1 MQYKRL
7 GRSGL
12 KVSELGLGTWVFGA
26 DDVDRN
32 ESCRMI
38 HQALDAGIN
47 LIDTADVYRGGE
59 SERVVGAAL
68 RGRRHDVVL
77 ATKVGGEGG
86 PGPND
91 RGSSRKRIMR
101 SVEDS
106 LRRLDTDYIDL
117 YQIHRMDMD
126 TPAEET
132 LHALDDLVRS
142 GKVRYIGSSNH
153 SAWKLVENQ
162 WTSRLH
168 GLASFIS
175 EQPPY
180 SIFDRRAEGDLFEVC
195 RRYELGVIT
204 WSPLNFGWLS
214 GKYRRGQ
221 PIDPDS
227 RAATGRTGMHHPDSP
242 EGRRKLDLVEQL
254 IPLATEVGATLSQY
268 AIAWILGNDIVT
280 APLLGP
286 RTLDQLDDNLR
297 ALDVAIPPEHL
308 IRINSLVPAGTRIG
322 ETLG

>member
-1 MQYKRL
+1 MRYRRL
-7 GRSGL
+7 GQSGL

-26 DDVDRN
+26 DDVDWN
-32 ESCRMI
+32 ESCRII

-86 PGPND
+86 PGPHD
-91 RGSSRKRIMR
+91 RGLSRKRIMQM
-101 SVEDS
+101 VEES

-117 YQIHRMDMD
+117 YQIHRMDVD
-126 TPAEET
+126 TPSEET
-132 LHALDDLVRS
+132 LRALDDLVRS

-180 SIFDRRAEGDLFEVC
+180 SIFDRRAEGDIFDVC
-195 RRYELGVIT
+195 RRYGLGVIT

-214 GKYRRGQ
+214 GKYRRAQ

-227 RAATGRTGMHHPDSP
+227 RAATGRTGIHHPDSP
-242 EGRRKLDLVEQL
+242 EGRLKLDLVEQL
-254 IPLATEVGATLSQY
+254 IPLATELDVTLSQF
-268 AIAWILGNDIVT
+268 AIAWILCNDTVT

-297 ALDVAIPPEHL
+297 ALDVTILSEYL
-308 IRINSLVPAGTRIG
+308 IRIDSLVPPGTRIG
-322 ETLG
+322 DTLG

>member
-1 MQYKRL
+1 MRYRHL
-7 GRSGL
+7 GTSGL

-32 ESCRMI
+32 ESCRII
-38 HQALDAGIN
+38 HQALDAGVN

-59 SERVVGAAL
+59 SERVVGAAV

-86 PGPND
+86 SGPND
-91 RGSSRKRIMR
+91 RGSSRLRIMR
-101 SVEDS
+101 TVDDS

-117 YQIHRMDMD
+117 YQLHRMDLD
-126 TPAEET
+126 TPTEET
-132 LHALDDLVRS
+132 LRALDDLVRS

-162 WTSRLH
+162 WTSRLY

-180 SIFDRRAEGDLFEVC
+180 SIFDRRAEGDLFDVC
-195 RRYELGVIT
+195 RRYGLGVIT

-227 RAATGRTGMHHPDSP
+227 RAATGRTGIHHPDSS

-254 IPLATEVGATLSQY
+254 IPLSMELDATLSQY
-268 AIAWILGNDIVT
+268 AIAWILRNDTVT

-286 RTLDQLDDNLR
+286 RTLDQLDDNLH
-297 ALDVAIPPEHL
+297 ALDVTIPPEHL
-308 IRINSLVPAGTRIG
+308 TRIDALVPPGTRIG
-322 ETLG
+322 DSLG